1 MSIFNYS
8 KIIKNKQYY
17 IIAEIGVNH
26 ECSIKTAKKMIF
38 KQKKMELM
46 QQNFNFIKHKN

>member
-26 ECSIKTAKKMIF
+26 ECSIKTAKKMIL
-38 KQKKMELM
+38 QAKKMVHML
-46 QQNFNFIKHKN
+46 QNFNLTKHKN

>member
-8 KIIKNKQYY
+8 KILKNKQYY

-26 ECSIKTAKKMIF
+26 ECSIKTAKKMIL
-38 KQKKMELM
+38 QAKKKWCTCCEISIL
-46 QQNFNFIKHKN
+46 

>member
-17 IIAEIGVNH
+17 IIAEIGVNVNVQL
-26 ECSIKTAKKMIF
+26 KQ
-38 KQKKMELM
+38 QKK
-46 QQNFNFIKHKN
+46 